1 MAVLDFVKVSRRK
14 LPKRKVDYRRYG
26 NLQRLYAKWA
36 EAKNGQETRFLDQDL
51 WQRKVNLY
59 LPFR

>member
-1 MAVLDFVKVSRRK
+1 MVTENSVCWCQMAVLDFVKVSGKK

-36 EAKNGQETRFLDQDL
+36 EAKNGEEARFLD
-51 WQRKVNLY
+51 
-59 LPFR
+59 

>member
-1 MAVLDFVKVSRRK
+1 MVCWCQKAVLDFVKVSGKK

-36 EAKNGQETRFLDQDL
+36 EARKGEETRFLD
-51 WQRKVNLY
+51 
-59 LPFR
+59 

>member
-1 MAVLDFVKVSRRK
+1 MVCWCQMAVLDFVKVSGKK

-36 EAKNGQETRFLDQDL
+36 EAKNGEETRFLD
-51 WQRKVNLY
+51 
-59 LPFR
+59 